1 MVSESTV
8 AVLLNA
14 NAKQVTGRVQGAI
27 SHVVPPEDIF
37 LSRTKR
43 DAKAI
48 ARAVLDRRYGTV
60 FIGGGD
66 GSFVGFVNEICEAF
80 HQPPALELLG
90 REPLALPRFGMLKLG
105 TGNAVAGLLGASPV
119 RGGGIL
125 DDLLRARSGE
135 IPGTFTLDL
144 LEVEGKRCPFAGF
157 GIDAAII
164 NDYAWL
170 NRRYGSTPLRRFAT
184 GGPGYALA
192 IAGRTTPHYL
202 AGRGTANVEV
212 VNEGARAIRVRRGLE
227 QVGEP
232 VEPGG
237 LLYRGPCNVL
247 SGSTVPSFGF
257 NFKFFPYAGKVRG
270 KMQLRISKLPALG
283 VLGNLPSIWKGKYD
297 NTDVCWD
304 YLCDHVRVKFDR
316 PMPFEIGGDAEG
328 YRESV
333 AFGVAKQ
340 SVEMVSFNHDLL
352 H

>member
-1 MVSESTV
+1 MDSPV

-37 LSRTKR
+37 LSKTKR

-48 ARAVLDRRYGTV
+48 ARAVLERRYGTV

-66 GSFVGFVNEICEAF
+66 GTFVGFVNEICEAF
-80 HQPPALELLG
+80 DQPPALELLG
-90 REPLALPRFGMLKLG
+90 RERPSLPRFGMLKLG
-105 TGNAVAGLLGASPV
+105 TGNAVAGLVGASSV

-135 IPGTFTLDL
+135 IPGTFKLDL

-170 NRRYGSTPLRRFAT
+170 NRRYGSTPWRRLAS
-184 GGPGYALA
+184 GAAGYAAA
-192 IAGRTTPHYL
+192 IAGRTVPHYL
-202 AGRGTANVEV
+202 TGRGMANVVV
-212 VNEGARAIRVRRGLE
+212 VNEGAKAQRVHRGLE
-227 QVGEP
+227 RIGEP
-232 VEPGG
+232 VPRGG
-237 LLYRGPCNVL
+237 ILYQGPCNVL
-247 SGSTVPSFGF
+247 AGSTVPCFGF
-257 NFKFFPYAGKVRG
+257 NFKFFPFAGKVAG
-270 KMQLRISKLPALG
+270 MMHLRISKLPTTG
-283 VLGNLPSIWKGKYD
+283 IIGNLPSIWKGKYD

-304 YLCDHVRVKFDR
+304 YVCDRVSVKFDR
-316 PMPFEIGGDAEG
+316 AMPLEIGGDAEG
-328 YRESV
+328 YRETLSLGM
-333 AFGVAKQ
+333 AEQ
-340 SVEMVSFNHDLL
+340 PVEMVSFKHDLL

>member
-1 MVSESTV
+1 MDQTV

-27 SHVVPPEDIF
+27 SQLVPPEDIF
-37 LSRTKR
+37 LSKSRR

-48 ARAVLDRRYGTV
+48 ARAVRERRYGTV

-66 GSFVGFVNEICEAF
+66 GTFVGFVNEICEAF
-80 HQPPALELLG
+80 AQPPALELLG
-90 REPLALPRFGMLKLG
+90 RDRPALPRFGMLKLG
-105 TGNAVAGLLGASPV
+105 TGNAVAGLVGASPV

-135 IPGTFTLDL
+135 IPGTFKLDL

-170 NRRYGSTPLRRFAT
+170 NRRYGSTSWRRFAS
-184 GGPGYALA
+184 GGAGYAVA
-192 IAGRTTPHYL
+192 IAGRTMPHYL
-202 AGRGTANVEV
+202 RGRGLANVEV
-212 VNEGARAIRVRRGLE
+212 TNAGSEAVRVHRGLE

-232 VEPGG
+232 VPPGG
-237 LLYRGPCNVL
+237 VLYRGPCNVL
-247 SGSTVPSFGF
+247 SGSTVPYFGF
-257 NFKFFPYAGKVRG
+257 NFKFFPFAGKVRG
-270 KMQLRISKLPALG
+270 KMHLRISKLPALG

-297 NTDVCWD
+297 DTDLCWD
-304 YLCDHVRVKFDR
+304 YLCDRVTVKFDR
-316 PMPFEIGGDAEG
+316 AMPLEIGGDAEG
-328 YRESV
+328 YRDGIT
-333 AFGVAKQ
+333 FGMARQ
-340 SVEMVSFNHDLL
+340 PVEMVSFKHDLL